1 MKFVVFL
8 IGSCVAVA
16 ALLAARS
23 VLVRPSSGDADAMVV
38 WFHQYGE
45 AGTDEACQRYTRAFE
60 QAHPS
65 QRAKLSMFPGDYD
78 SKVNAALLAGQ
89 GPDVFEH
96 EPTLDDV
103 RNKRVAPLNNLFD
116 ESVRT
121 DFHPLAMEA
130 LTFEGKVYGVRT
142 VIDTGFLYY
151 RRSMLR
157 AAGVEPP
164 RTLRELVDAARKLTT
179 GEHKGLFIGND
190 GGTNSHFGGLIVLS
204 AGEKLIDRNG
214 CRFSVPRIAPGVAM
228 LRELNQSGSLL
239 VGATAD
245 WWDPSAFING
255 ECAMQWCGLWAM
267 PAIRKALGDDFGIVA
282 WPALDERG
290 APVTF
295 VGGHSL
301 CVNAASPR
309 RQQALDYLRWTW
321 IDNFEIQAD
330 WNLAYGFHLP
340 PRQTVAAQAAALQSG
355 VPAEALRLVQQHGRN
370 LVGWLWL
377 PEMDATLTNAMAAIV
392 KRGADPQDELNA
404 AVERINRALDRLLGR

>member
-8 IGSCVAVA
+8 IGSCAAVA

-23 VLVRPSSGDADAMVV
+23 VLVRPSSGDADALVV

-60 QAHPS
+60 QAYPGL
-65 QRAKLSMFPGDYD
+65 RAKLSMFPGDYD

-103 RNKRVAPLNNLFD
+103 RNKRIAPLDGLFP
-116 ESVRT
+116 EHVRA
-121 DFHPLAMEA
+121 DFDPLAMEA
-130 LTFEGKVYGVRT
+130 LTFEGKVYGVKIVT
-142 VIDTGFLYY
+142 DTALLYY

-164 RTLRELVDAARKLTT
+164 RTLRELVDAARTLTT
-179 GEHKGLFIGND
+179 REHKGLFIGND
-190 GGTNSHFGGLIVLS
+190 GGANAGFAWLIIQS
-204 AGEKLIDRNG
+204 AGEKLVDRNG
-214 CRFSVPRIAPGVAM
+214 CSFSVLRVVPGVAM
-228 LRELNQSGSLL
+228 LRELNQQGGLL

-290 APVTF
+290 VPVTF

-355 VPAEALRLVQQHGRN
+355 VPAEALRIVRQHGKSMRD
-370 LVGWLWL
+370 WLWL
-377 PEMDATLTNAMAAIV
+377 PEMDATLTSAMAAIV
-392 KRGADPQDELNA
+392 KRGAEPQNELNA
-404 AVERINRALDRLLGR
+404 AVERINRAMNRLLGK

>member
-8 IGSCVAVA
+8 IGSCVAVT

-23 VLVRPSSGDADAMVV
+23 VLVGQSSDDRDALVV

-45 AGTDEACQRYTRAFE
+45 AGTNEACQRYTRAFE
-60 QAHPS
+60 QEHPGL
-65 QRAKLSMFPGDYD
+65 RAKVSMFPGDYD
-78 SKVNAALLAGQ
+78 SKVNAALLAGR

-103 RNKRVAPLNNLFD
+103 RNKRIAPLDDLFP
-116 ESVRT
+116 EQVRA
-121 DFHPLAMEA
+121 DFDPLAMEA
-130 LTFEGKVYGVRT
+130 LTFEGKVYGVRIVT
-142 VIDTGFLYY
+142 DTAFLFC

-157 AAGVEPP
+157 AAGAEPP
-164 RTLRELVDAARKLTT
+164 RTLRELVDAARALTT
-179 GEHKGLFIGND
+179 REHKGLFIGND
-190 GGTNSHFGGLIVLS
+190 GGANSHFASLLIWS
-204 AGEKLIDRNG
+204 AGEKLIDRNR
-214 CRFSVPRIAPGVAM
+214 CSFSVPRIAPGMAM

-239 VGATAD
+239 IGATAD

-321 IDNFEIQAD
+321 IDNSAIQAD

-355 VPAEALRLVQQHGRN
+355 VPAEALRIVRQHGR
-370 LVGWLWL
+370 GMRDWLWL
-377 PEMDATLTNAMAAIV
+377 PEMDATLTNATAAIV
-392 KRGADPQDELNA
+392 KRGAEPRDELNA
-404 AVERINRALDRLLGR
+404 AVERINRALDRFLGR